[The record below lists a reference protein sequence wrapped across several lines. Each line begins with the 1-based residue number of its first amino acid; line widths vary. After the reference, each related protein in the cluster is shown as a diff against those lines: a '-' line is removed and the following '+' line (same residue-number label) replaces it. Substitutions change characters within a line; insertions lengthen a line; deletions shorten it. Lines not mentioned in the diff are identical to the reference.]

1 MQMVIAALFLLV
13 ADGGPNLVPATGDST
28 PAACATAPERMSCIP
43 GGDFIRGRDDGP
55 ENARP
60 AAKVWVET
68 FYMDQYEVTFEEYQ
82 ACVKARKCD
91 KAGPKYKDYSRP
103 QQPIVGI
110 SWYDAVKF
118 CEVRGKHLPTEAEW
132 ELAARGKD
140 GRLYPWGN
148 QPATCQ
154 RAVIKNEQG
163 RSCGIKKN
171 KGSHP
176 EKGRTWEIG
185 KMPPTLHGLYDMCG
199 NSWEWVYDW
208 YSRSYEKCGEECLG
222 KNPKGPCKGA
232 KHCPKHYKKIVRGG
246 SWYWDASYATTTYR
260 RAHVPSNNPYHHFGF
275 RCAAGLEEAARITL
289 PQAPNPTL

>member
-1 MQMVIAALFLLV
+1 MQYVITALLVLV
-13 ADGGPNLVPATGDST
+13 ADGGPT
-28 PAACATAPERMSCIP
+28 PADGSAAAAPCATAPERMSCIP
-43 GGDFIRGRDDGP
+43 GGDFLRGRDDGP

-60 AAKVWVET
+60 AATVWVET

-82 ACVKARKCD
+82 ACVKAHKCD

-118 CEVRGKHLPTEAEW
+118 CQVQGKHLPTEAEW

-148 QPATCQ
+148 EAATCE
-154 RAVIKNEQG
+154 RAVIKDDKG
-163 RSCGIKKN
+163 RSCGVKKK

-185 KMPPTLHGLYDMCG
+185 KMASTLHGLYDMAG

-222 KNPKGPCKGA
+222 RNPKGPCQGA

-260 RAHVPSNNPYHHFGF
+260 RAHVPSNDPYHHFGF
-275 RCAAGLEEAARITL
+275 RCAASLEEASAMTG
-289 PQAPNPTL
+289 TGK